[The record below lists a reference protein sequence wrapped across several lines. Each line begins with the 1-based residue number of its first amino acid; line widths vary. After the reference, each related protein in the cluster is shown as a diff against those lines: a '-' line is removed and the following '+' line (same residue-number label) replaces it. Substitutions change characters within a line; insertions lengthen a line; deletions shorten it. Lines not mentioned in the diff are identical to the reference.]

1 MAYINQ
7 AEIDEFLSKAKV
19 RIGQLGVSIAD
30 NTIDDLDFSRQS
42 QLSLELSTL
51 LESLES
57 PYLDWSE
64 NLIMRVIHYYNMKGD
79 LNKRPVFNFPQFTLY
94 LYPPSI
100 VATDLA
106 NRTIGTTFPLFG
118 GGTLNQDRVIGFSIN
133 ALTADTPAGGDE
145 FIFQKASAGAIRK
158 ITKTNLITNLA
169 ANGLVGT
176 AVTLTAGNGLAG
188 GGDLSANRSF
198 SVNVAKS
205 IAIVADALELVN
217 DAATPGN
224 SKYYGTDGAGAK
236 GWFAIATGGAN
247 QLSDLTDVLSASP
260 TNRNVLVANG
270 TQYVGRALTEADISD
285 LQAYLIGNQTITLT
299 GDVTGSGA
307 TSIITDIANNAVTL
321 ANIQQISTARF
332 LGRLTS
338 GTGNVEELSGTQA
351 TTLLDVFTS
360 SLKGLAPASD
370 GGTTNFLRADGGWAT
385 PPGGAAGGAEHELQE
400 NNGAAGFRGTKVFS
414 SIDGDLTL
422 GDSGL
427 AGGGIGNNARVIS
440 IEGVDDHV
448 GLQISYKGNAF
459 VHIVGDDL
467 LKGTLSIGGVGSGA
481 NGFLRVQG
489 NIDSLGSV
497 FIVSNDA
504 NTSSASA
511 KGRINVG
518 GASANDPYLSL
529 SISNIRNYGLGID
542 NSDDDKL
549 KIVTGTG
556 ATMSTPSTG
565 TELMSMLPDGLITW
579 NQTLNDATG
588 DEVAFRVSPT
598 INKLTSGNYT
608 GILLDVTET
617 AAPGTD
623 NRLIDLKVGG
633 STKFVVDNSGRLGI
647 GGAPLTELYI
657 LETGASV
664 TTLLIENSNVSA
676 QEVNIRLKNANGEW
690 ELKADDD
697 GDFFRIANFAT
708 ASYLAINSSGNV
720 GIGGNGVSNPLSKL
734 HIDQSSATGAIPVLI
749 LDQADDS
756 EEMIEFV
763 GTIGVGN
770 AIEAVGAKS
779 LTTTHFIKVTLPGG
793 LTRYL
798 PVGTIA

>member
-1 MAYINQ
+1 MARKINQ
-7 AEIDEFLSKAKV
+7 APSTQITQLATDDILYVARPSGLSDHWIKGQKISAINPGEGDLQYYTGGNWQKTNGLLSWDGSIFTINGVPVTVHDELVGGQSASAILQTPTVAEDGYVVSWDNTAGEFTLTPILESISLDQLSDVDLSGA
-19 RIGQLGVSIAD
+19 AD
-30 NTIDDLDFSRQS
+30 NDL
-42 QLSLELSTL
+42 
-51 LESLES
+51 
-57 PYLDWSE
+57 
-64 NLIMRVIHYYNMKGD
+64 
-79 LNKRPVFNFPQFTLY
+79 LY
-94 LYPPSI
+94 RS
-100 VATDLA
+100 
-106 NRTIGTTFPLFG
+106 G
-118 GGTLNQDRVIGFSIN
+118 GQW
-133 ALTADTPAGGDE
+133 
-145 FIFQKASAGAIRK
+145 
-158 ITKTNLITNLA
+158 
-169 ANGLVGT
+169 VGT
-176 AVTLTAGNGLAG
+176 AGGLTYDGTRLYAGGLRLGSASANGYGLRFNGVNQMMFHHAGTDRFSITPNVFRPSLVDNTQELGSTTLRFKNVYQYTSWLAEQTPPTSGDITGMGRAYASDVDGLIYWRDGLGNVYDLTAAG
-188 GGDLSANRSF
+188 
-198 SVNVAKS
+198 
-205 IAIVADALELVN
+205 
-217 DAATPGN
+217 
-224 SKYYGTDGAGAK
+224 
-236 GWFAIATGGAN
+236 
-247 QLSDLTDVLSASP
+247 SP
-260 TNRNVLVANG
+260 
-270 TQYVGRALTEADISD
+270 
-285 LQAYLIGNQTITLT
+285 
-299 GDVTGSGA
+299 
-307 TSIITDIANNAVTL
+307 
-321 ANIQQISTARF
+321 
-332 LGRLTS
+332 
-338 GTGNVEELSGTQA
+338 
-351 TTLLDVFTS
+351 
-360 SLKGLAPASD
+360 
-370 GGTTNFLRADGGWAT
+370 
-385 PPGGAAGGAEHELQE
+385 GGAEHELQE
-400 NNGAAGFRGTKVFS
+400 NDGAGGFRGTKVFS
-414 SIDGDLTL
+414 SADGDLTL

-427 AGGGIGNNARVIS
+427 ASGGASNNARVIT

-448 GLQISYKGNAF
+448 GLEIRYKGNAF
-459 VHIVGDDL
+459 ISIIGDDL
-467 LKGTLSIGGVGSGA
+467 LQGNLSVGGIGSGA
-481 NGFLRVQG
+481 SGFLKVQG
-489 NIDSLGSV
+489 NIDSLGSI

-504 NTSSASA
+504 NTSAA
-511 KGRINVG
+511 EAIGRINVG

-529 SISNIRNYGLGID
+529 SISNTRNYGIGID

-556 ATMSTPSTG
+556 GTMSTPSTG

-588 DEVAFRVSPT
+588 DEVAFTITPT
-598 INKLTSGNYT
+598 IDKLTSGNYT
-608 GILLDVTET
+608 GLLLDVTET

-633 STKFVVDNSGRLGI
+633 SSKFVVDNSGRLGI

-697 GDFFRIANFAT
+697 GDFFRIANFGT